1 MKTLSGIRL
10 WGFIALFT
18 SFIASTYGFG
28 IYLFPAIAPEM
39 IKDIRFTYAEMGIT
53 TGFVQA
59 GFLFFAL
66 VSGLLTNKVGAFRII
81 KTSVLLCTLSL
92 LGMIW
97 ANNFLVISLL
107 LILMGGCAAS
117 VWVPMVEVCQKY
129 ISPNHQA
136 RALGL
141 MSSGTSYG
149 VFTNSI
155 LISFTLNDLGWRF
168 IWIATF
174 IIVALIYL
182 CAFFIFRAIERHE
195 AEVDSQSTSAQ
206 ATSIPFL
213 EKIRNLP
220 RKTTAIIMLM
230 MFLNGL
236 SCMPFQTYLSSLLVG
251 EHGLNIEQSASAWRL
266 IGFVGMFGGFL
277 IGWVADRIT
286 VRWTLLIVYLL
297 LGQSTAI
304 LLYAEITPVSIY
316 ASSALF
322 GLSFYAIFGL
332 VPAYISHVYK
342 NNTAALVF
350 AFGNIALGLG
360 GILGNTAGGWIKQ
373 ATNTFERLYLI
384 ILFAAI
390 GSAVLSIV
398 MRSEKLD

>member
-28 IYLFPAIAPEM
+28 IYLFPVIAPEM

-117 VWVPMVEVCQKY
+117 VWVPVVEVCQKY

-155 LISFTLNDLGWRF
+155 LISFFLNDLGWRF

-286 VRWTLLIVYLL
+286 VRWALLIVYLL

-304 LLYAEITPVSIY
+304 LLYAEIKPVSIY

-342 NNTAALVF
+342 NNTAAIVF

-373 ATNTFERLYLI
+373 ATNTFEGLYLI

>member
-129 ISPNHQA
+129 ISPIHQG

-155 LISFTLNDLGWRF
+155 LISFFLNDLGWRF

-195 AEVDSQSTSAQ
+195 AEVGSQSTSAQ

-342 NNTAALVF
+342 NNTAAIVF

-373 ATNTFERLYLI
+373 ATNTFEGLYLI
-384 ILFAAI
+384 KLFAAI

>member
-28 IYLFPAIAPEM
+28 IYLFPALAPEM

-59 GFLFFAL
+59 GFLVFAL

-129 ISPNHQA
+129 ISPNHQG

-155 LISFTLNDLGWRF
+155 LISFFLNDLGWRF

-342 NNTAALVF
+342 NNTAAIVF

-373 ATNTFERLYLI
+373 ATNTFEGLYLI
-384 ILFAAI
+384 KLFAAI
-390 GSAVLSIV
+390 GSAILSIV

>member
-28 IYLFPAIAPEM
+28 IYLFPALAPEM

-129 ISPNHQA
+129 ISPNHQG

-155 LISFTLNDLGWRF
+155 LISFFLNDLGWRF

-342 NNTAALVF
+342 NNTAAIVF

-360 GILGNTAGGWIKQ
+360 GILGKTAGGWIKQ
-373 ATNTFERLYLI
+373 ATNTFEGLYLI

>member
-28 IYLFPAIAPEM
+28 IYLFPALAPEM

-129 ISPNHQA
+129 ISPIHQG

-155 LISFTLNDLGWRF
+155 LISFFLNDLGWRL

-277 IGWVADRIT
+277 IGWVAD
-286 VRWTLLIVYLL
+286 
-297 LGQSTAI
+297 
-304 LLYAEITPVSIY
+304 
-316 ASSALF
+316 
-322 GLSFYAIFGL
+322 
-332 VPAYISHVYK
+332 
-342 NNTAALVF
+342 
-350 AFGNIALGLG
+350 
-360 GILGNTAGGWIKQ
+360 
-373 ATNTFERLYLI
+373 
-384 ILFAAI
+384 
-390 GSAVLSIV
+390 
-398 MRSEKLD
+398 

>member
-1 MKTLSGIRL
+1 MNKLSGIRL

-117 VWVPMVEVCQKY
+117 VWVPVVEVCQKY

-155 LISFTLNDLGWRF
+155 LIYFTIKDLGWRF

-304 LLYAEITPVSIY
+304 LLYAEIKPVSIY

-342 NNTAALVF
+342 NNTAAIVF

-373 ATNTFERLYLI
+373 ATNTFEGLYLI

>member
-66 VSGLLTNKVGAFRII
+66 VIGLLTNKVGAFRII

-117 VWVPMVEVCQKY
+117 VWVPVVEVCQKY

-155 LISFTLNDLGWRF
+155 LISLTLKDLGWRF

-286 VRWTLLIVYLL
+286 VRWTLLIVNLL

-342 NNTAALVF
+342 NNTAAIVF

-373 ATNTFERLYLI
+373 ATNTFEGLYLI

>member
-129 ISPNHQA
+129 ISPIHQG

-155 LISFTLNDLGWRF
+155 LISFFLNDLGWRF

-342 NNTAALVF
+342 NNTAAIVF

-360 GILGNTAGGWIKQ
+360 GILGNTAGSWIKQ
-373 ATNTFERLYLI
+373 ATNTFEGLYLI
-384 ILFAAI
+384 KLFAAI
-390 GSAVLSIV
+390 GSAILSIV

>member
-342 NNTAALVF
+342 NNTAAIVF

-373 ATNTFERLYLI
+373 ATNTFEGLNLI

>member
-28 IYLFPAIAPEM
+28 IYLFPALAPEM

-129 ISPNHQA
+129 ISPNHQG

-155 LISFTLNDLGWRF
+155 LIFLTLNDLGWRF

-342 NNTAALVF
+342 NNTAAIVF